1 MPDTSG
7 QPGGEVGAAGL
18 DYIAE
23 PLRPL
28 AVPIGELNA
37 DPANA
42 RRHPDRNL
50 AAIEASLRRWGQRF
64 PIVVQR
70 QGMVVRAGNGRLEAA
85 RRLGWTH
92 LAAVV
97 VDEDSVEATAFA
109 LADNRSA
116 ELAEWDDGALAALLQ
131 SLPTDVP
138 TGFSDGDLEAL
149 LAELNPVEVVED
161 EPPEVEAVVVSR
173 TGDLWLCGEHRVLC
187 GDSTVA
193 EDVERVMGGE
203 RAGLCLTDPPY
214 GADIQYASH
223 DDTQEALLGLI
234 AGFFPLAEQHC
245 EVIAL
250 TPGIKNVFHYRK
262 PSWILCWFYGAG
274 TGCSQWGFSAWQ
286 PVMVWGKCPKLAA
299 GEGRHPDGFQ
309 WMTSQEDAAQSK
321 STGHACPKPVSVWR
335 RFMDRLSNK
344 TTTLVFDPFLG
355 SGTTVIAAEQL
366 GRKCY
371 GIEIAP
377 RYVDVIVRR
386 WQKCTGKA
394 ATLDG
399 DGRTFDAVAAER
411 AEPC

>member
-42 RRHPDRNL
+42 RRHPDRNM

-116 ELAEWDDGALAALLQ
+116 ELAEWDDEALAALLQ

-138 TGFSDGDLEAL
+138 TGFSEGDLEAL
-149 LAELNPVEVVED
+149 LAELNPV
-161 EPPEVEAVVVSR
+161 AS
-173 TGDLWLCGEHRVLC
+173 GD
-187 GDSTVA
+187 
-193 EDVERVMGGE
+193 
-203 RAGLCLTDPPY
+203 
-214 GADIQYASH
+214 
-223 DDTQEALLGLI
+223 
-234 AGFFPLAEQHC
+234 
-245 EVIAL
+245 
-250 TPGIKNVFHYRK
+250 
-262 PSWILCWFYGAG
+262 
-274 TGCSQWGFSAWQ
+274 
-286 PVMVWGKCPKLAA
+286 
-299 GEGRHPDGFQ
+299 
-309 WMTSQEDAAQSK
+309 TS
-321 STGHACPKPVSVWR
+321 
-335 RFMDRLSNK
+335 
-344 TTTLVFDPFLG
+344 
-355 SGTTVIAAEQL
+355 EQL
-366 GRKCY
+366 DGLVYKVLVECDGEQAQVGLLERLEAEGYKC
-371 GIEIAP
+371 
-377 RYVDVIVRR
+377 
-386 WQKCTGKA
+386 
-394 ATLDG
+394 
-399 DGRTFDAVAAER
+399 R
-411 AEPC
+411 ALML

>member
-28 AVPIGELNA
+28 AVPICELNA

-42 RRHPDRNL
+42 RRHPDRNM

-138 TGFSDGDLEAL
+138 TGFSEGDLEAL
-149 LAELNPVEVVED
+149 LAELNPVASGDTSEQLDGLVYKVLVECD
-161 EPPEVEAVVVSR
+161 
-173 TGDLWLCGEHRVLC
+173 
-187 GDSTVA
+187 
-193 EDVERVMGGE
+193 
-203 RAGLCLTDPPY
+203 
-214 GADIQYASH
+214 
-223 DDTQEALLGLI
+223 
-234 AGFFPLAEQHC
+234 AEQAQVELLERLEAEGYKC
-245 EVIAL
+245 RAL
-250 TPGIKNVFHYRK
+250 M
-262 PSWILCWFYGAG
+262 L
-274 TGCSQWGFSAWQ
+274 
-286 PVMVWGKCPKLAA
+286 
-299 GEGRHPDGFQ
+299 
-309 WMTSQEDAAQSK
+309 
-321 STGHACPKPVSVWR
+321 
-335 RFMDRLSNK
+335 
-344 TTTLVFDPFLG
+344 
-355 SGTTVIAAEQL
+355 
-366 GRKCY
+366 
-371 GIEIAP
+371 
-377 RYVDVIVRR
+377 
-386 WQKCTGKA
+386 
-394 ATLDG
+394 
-399 DGRTFDAVAAER
+399 
-411 AEPC
+411 

>member
-42 RRHPDRNL
+42 RRHPDHNL

-116 ELAEWDDGALAALLQ
+116 ELAEWDDEALAALLQ

-138 TGFSDGDLEAL
+138 TGFSEGDLEAL
-149 LAELNPVEVVED
+149 LAGLNPVEVVED

-203 RAGLCLTDPPY
+203 RADATLSDPPY
-214 GADIQYASH
+214 GIGLDYESH
-223 DDTQEALLGLI
+223 DDTPDELQSLI
-234 AGFFPLAEQHC
+234 DGFLPLARERSDC
-245 EVIAL
+245 VLL
-250 TPGIKNVFHYRK
+250 TTGISNHRMYPR
-262 PSWILCWFYGAG
+262 PDWMLCWFYGVG
-274 TGCSQWGFSAWQ
+274 PFRCPWGFHVWQ
-286 PVMVWGKCPKLAA
+286 PVLAYGTDPFLRRGLGCRPDAIHMVGGDT
-299 GEGRHPDGFQ
+299 GE
-309 WMTSQEDAAQSK
+309 
-321 STGHACPKPVSVWR
+321 TGHPCPKPIKVWCTLMERCSVNR
-335 RFMDRLSNK
+335 GDSIY
-344 TTTLVFDPFLG
+344 DPFLG

-377 RYVDVIVRR
+377 KYVDVIVRR
-386 WQKCTGKA
+386 WQNRTGKA